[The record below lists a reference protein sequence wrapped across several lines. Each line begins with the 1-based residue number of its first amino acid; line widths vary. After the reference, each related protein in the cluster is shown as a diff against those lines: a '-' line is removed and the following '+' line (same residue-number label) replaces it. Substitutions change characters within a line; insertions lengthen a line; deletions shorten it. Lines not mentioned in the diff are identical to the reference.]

1 MKRLFMAFAIILV
14 LFALSVIGC
23 TNKELAGTTPEPGE
37 EVVSTCVTCH
47 TDKDVLKELA
57 TTEEVAKSEA
67 TTGEG

>member
-1 MKRLFMAFAIILV
+1 MKRLVMTFAVILV

-23 TNKELAGTTPEPGE
+23 TNKELAGATPEPGE

-47 TDKDVLKELA
+47 TDKDILQETA
-57 TTEEVAKSEA
+57 TVEEEAKSEA